1 MAFTKEE
8 ALKYHREM
16 WGKIREEYGNN
27 ATNSQRF
34 KVKTEYVRSKD
45 HVCVNDC
52 YLCDY
57 SYEKALEKQAV
68 GFCAWDLM
76 CTLCPIDWSALADE
90 DDPEYGNCIALYKNG
105 YDSIYKCA
113 PIDEILALPEREV
126 KE

>member
-1 MAFTKEE
+1 MSFTREE

-27 ATNSQRF
+27 ATSSERI
-34 KVKTEYVRSKD
+34 KEKMKYVFNNGHS
-45 HVCVNDC
+45 CLNFC
-52 YLCDY
+52 YLCEY
-57 SYEKALEKQAV
+57 TYEAEWENRVIDACEV
-68 GFCAWDLM
+68 
-76 CTLCPIDWSALADE
+76 CPIDWSALADE
-90 DDPEYGNCIALYKNG
+90 DDPERGNCLALYKNG

>member
-1 MAFTKEE
+1 MSFTREE

-16 WGKIREEYGNN
+16 WSKIREKYGNN
-27 ATNSQRF
+27 ATNPQRW
-34 KVKTEYVRSKD
+34 KVKREYLSSKGHECD
-45 HVCVNDC
+45 NNC

-57 SYEKALEKQAV
+57 AVEEQEKNWV
-68 GFCAWDLM
+68 DDF

-90 DDPEYGNCIALYKNG
+90 DDPERGKCIALYKNG
-105 YDSIYKCA
+105 YDSINKCA

>member
-1 MAFTKEE
+1 MSFTREE

-27 ATNSQRF
+27 ATNSERT
-34 KVKTEYVRSKD
+34 KAKIKYILSKG
-45 HVCVNDC
+45 HACLNYC

-57 SYEKALEKQAV
+57 SYEEV
-68 GFCAWDLM
+68 REERVVDC
-76 CTLCPIDWSALADE
+76 CTLCPIDWSALAYE
-90 DDPEYGNCIALYKNG
+90 DDPEYGNCLALYKNG